1 MNVKAPSTETRIESL
16 SGGNQQKVLLA
27 RWLISDPKVM
37 LLDEPTRGIDVG
49 SKVEI
54 YKIMTDLARQG
65 RAILMISSEL
75 PELIGMCDRIYVMS
89 AGRAHRGADAGAVLP
104 GNHSQVRHEPGRG
117 GMTMLSKLKSIDASR
132 YSIFIILGLVFLA
145 ASLLSE
151 NFLSVDNQLNVLR
164 QVAVITILAYG
175 AMILIIGGMIDLSAG
190 AVMAFAGVTSVMVYK
205 DTGSLLLA
213 VLAGIAIG
221 VSCNLVNA
229 FLVATL
235 NTPAFIVTLGMMLMA
250 RGAVLQLTQ
259 GQNVLQL
266 GDFVLIG
273 QGTLGWAPIPAL
285 ILRGHHG
292 RHLVPDEPDP
302 LRPSCLRGRR
312 QRGSGARGGHRR
324 RRIKYKAFVVNG
336 VLVGLAGVIFMS
348 RVNAGLPNAG
358 VGYELQAITAP
369 IIGGTSFSGGVG
381 TTVGTLAGALIVGRA
396 RQPDEP
402 HRRRLLHPADRHG
415 TDHRRRR
422 RLRRVQQARQ
432 GRAPPSCK
440 VRQHGPPQGSGRD
453 RGAASPHPRPS
464 ASSSGA

>member
-1 MNVKAPSTETRIESL
+1 
-16 SGGNQQKVLLA
+16 
-27 RWLISDPKVM
+27 
-37 LLDEPTRGIDVG
+37 
-49 SKVEI
+49 
-54 YKIMTDLARQG
+54 
-65 RAILMISSEL
+65 
-75 PELIGMCDRIYVMS
+75 
-89 AGRAHRGADAGAVLP
+89 
-104 GNHSQVRHEPGRG
+104 
-117 GMTMLSKLKSIDASR
+117 MLSKLKSIDASR

-205 DTGSLLLA
+205 DTGSLILA
-213 VLAGIAIG
+213 ILAGIAIG

-285 ILRGHHG
+285 ILVVITAVIWYLMNQTRFGRGVYAVG
-292 RHLVPDEPDP
+292 GNEEA
-302 LRPSCLRGRR
+302 
-312 QRGSGARGGHRR
+312 ARAAGIAV

-336 VLVGLAGVIFMS
+336 ILVGLAGVIFMS

-381 TTVGTLAGALIVGRA
+381 TTVGTLAGALIVGLLGNLMNLTGVGSYIQQIVMGLIIVVAVAYDVWSKRGKA
-396 RQPDEP
+396 RTTILKVDS
-402 HRRRLLHPADRHG
+402 
-415 TDHRRRR
+415 TDPPK
-422 RLRRVQQARQ
+422 
-432 GRAPPSCK
+432 AP
-440 VRQHGPPQGSGRD
+440 VATEGPPPTP
-453 RGAASPHPRPS
+453 APS